1 MSSGIE
7 AQVLQ
12 PYKYG
17 FVTDIESETV
27 PPGLSEDV
35 IRLISQKK
43 GEPAWMLEWRLPA
56 YPDWV
61 EMPLTPLAKVG
72 YTAPDLQAL
81 SYYAGTKQLAKFVSP
96 DQCGEQIIEKGDARG
111 N

>member
-7 AQVLQ
+7 AQFLQ
-12 PYKYG
+12 PYKFD

-27 PPGLSEDV
+27 APGLSEDV

-56 YPDWV
+56 YRNWLK
-61 EMPLTPLAKVG
+61 MPQPHRANLQYGPVDYHAISHYAAAQQRPKLGRLAQVG
-72 YTAPDLQAL
+72 P
-81 SYYAGTKQLAKFVSP
+81 
-96 DQCGEQIIEKGDARG
+96 
-111 N
+111 